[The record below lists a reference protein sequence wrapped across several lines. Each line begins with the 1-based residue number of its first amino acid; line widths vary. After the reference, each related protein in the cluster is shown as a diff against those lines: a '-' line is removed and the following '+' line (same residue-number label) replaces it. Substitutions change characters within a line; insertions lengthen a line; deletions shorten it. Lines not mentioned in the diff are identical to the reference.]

1 MEPKSNYAKI
11 QFCDQQVH
19 FASLQFGCQNCEMQV
34 FKKLSIAKLSAA
46 CFLVMM
52 IPHLTTINLET
63 GLRNCVTILQGPKE
77 QNFVA
82 YGAIHY

>member
-46 CFLVMM
+46 CFSGNDDSTLDHHKLGNR
-52 IPHLTTINLET
+52 I
-63 GLRNCVTILQGPKE
+63 R
-77 QNFVA
+77 
-82 YGAIHY
+82 

>member
-1 MEPKSNYAKI
+1 VQVVKLEAKSNYAKI

-34 FKKLSIAKLSAA
+34 FKKLTIAKLSAA

-52 IPHLTTINLET
+52 IPHFVTTINLET
-63 GLRNCVTILQGPKE
+63 GLGNCVTI
-77 QNFVA
+77 
-82 YGAIHY
+82 